1 VYTTWQQG
9 FPDDKHLYRNK
20 RYARAEREAAE
31 RAAFEARCMAKVEGL
46 YEDRM
51 RRLEE
56 ALALSQRV
64 EPSMAGS
71 PHGHLKS
78 SHGSAP
84 GPGVT
89 ESTTFPVDEIQVIG
103 FPFQGQR
110 IVCHVVCT

>member
-20 RYARAEREAAE
+20 RLARVEREAAE
-31 RAAFEARCMAKVEGL
+31 RAAFEARCMARVEGL
-46 YEDRM
+46 YEERM
-51 RRLEE
+51 KRLEE
-56 ALALSQRV
+56 ALALNQRG

-71 PHGHLKS
+71 PQGHYKS

-84 GPGVT
+84 GIPET
-89 ESTTFPVDEIQVIG
+89 SSYPVDEIQVIG
-103 FPFQGQR
+103 FSFQGPR